1 MDIRQ
6 VKEERRKLAA
16 DISELINS
24 FQQRTETAVQAID
37 LIHLITDASEFPVK
51 TQVAIKVEL
60 TNN

>member
-1 MDIRQ
+1 MDIQQ

-16 DISELINS
+16 DIRELVNT
-24 FQQRTETAVQAID
+24 FQRRTETVVQAID

-60 TNN
+60 NND